1 MQTTFLALLK
11 TSLSMSTH
19 STLFMQLGG
28 SKHSFKQSSQETV
41 AALEERSRLNRMNE
55 FEAQA
60 EKDRQMKLTA
70 DFFEQAYAKNVQWAS
85 HDAPARQKQDVL
97 SFFSQDGGDVDGP
110 SDSAARQL
118 KYKVAYA
125 PIAKRTNAGYCNS
138 LRIEPKE
145 GYVLGGAPGW
155 YNVYDPGNTAISEAQ
170 EDQIRH
176 FVKSLLYLAAN
187 EAEALIAR
195 RYSAAQHLARRAA
208 ELYNEMGGSQ
218 QKSTI
223 EVGV

>member
-1 MQTTFLALLK
+1 
-11 TSLSMSTH
+11 
-19 STLFMQLGG
+19 MQLGG
-28 SKHSFKQSSQETV
+28 NKHSFKQPSAETV
-41 AALEERSRLNRMNE
+41 AALEERTRLGRMNE

-70 DFFEQAYAKNVQWAS
+70 DSFEQAYAKNVQWAS

-97 SFFSQDGGDVDGP
+97 SFFSQEG
-110 SDSAARQL
+110 SDSTVDAASRQM

-125 PIAKRTNAGYCNS
+125 PKAKRTNAGYCNS

-145 GYVLGGAPGW
+145 GTVLGGADGW
-155 YNVYDPGNTAISEAQ
+155 YNVYDPGNTTISESEEQ
-170 EDQIRH
+170 QLRY
-176 FVKSLLYLAAN
+176 FVKSLLYLASN

-208 ELYNEMGGSQ
+208 ELFNEMGGSQ
-218 QKSTI
+218 QSATI
-223 EVGV
+223 NL